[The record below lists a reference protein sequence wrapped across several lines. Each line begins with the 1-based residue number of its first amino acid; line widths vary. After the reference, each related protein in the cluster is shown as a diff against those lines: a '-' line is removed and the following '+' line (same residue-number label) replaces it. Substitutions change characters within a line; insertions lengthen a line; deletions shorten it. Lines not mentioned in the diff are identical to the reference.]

1 MKVLHILRSAPD
13 EMTKALIEKIDVKSQ
28 SSMVPFFEEEIDYT
42 QLISKIFEADK
53 VISWW

>member
-13 EMTKALIEKIDVKSQ
+13 EITKALIEKIDVKSQ
-28 SSMVPFFEEEIDYT
+28 SSRVPFFEEEIDYT

>member
-1 MKVLHILRSAPD
+1 MQVLHILRSAPD
-13 EMTKALIEKIDVKSQ
+13 EITKALIEKIDVKSQ
-28 SSMVPFFEEEIDYT
+28 SSRVPFFEEEIDYT

>member
-13 EMTKALIEKIDVKSQ
+13 EITKALIEKIDVKSQ